1 MNFIDLII
9 LSIALG
15 IDCLIVS
22 FSQGLIFIK
31 HKRQTSF
38 LLAFTMGLFQ
48 GIMPVIS
55 YTCTD
60 FVDEYVEPY
69 GAWIAF
75 TIFMCLGF
83 KIFVETFYGKEK
95 STGIYDIG
103 IRFYLLLGLA
113 TSIDALAS
121 GVSLK
126 LTDTS
131 ILEFS
136 LIIGFGSFILSLI
149 GFWSGYFLKKLPSK
163 VLGSIGCLILIFIAF
178 KSLL

>member
-1 MNFIDLII
+1 MNLIDLII

-15 IDCLIVS
+15 IDCLLVS

-31 HKRQTSF
+31 HKRKTSF
-38 LLAFTMGLFQ
+38 LLALTMGLFQ

-69 GAWIAF
+69 GSWLAF

-83 KIFVETFYGKEK
+83 KVFVETFYGKDEEK
-95 STGIYDIG
+95 GMYDIG
-103 IRFYLLLGLA
+103 IKFYLLMGLA

-121 GVSLK
+121 GISLK
-126 LTDTS
+126 LTNTS
-131 ILEFS
+131 ILQS
-136 LIIGFGSFILSLI
+136 AIIIGFGSFILSLL
-149 GFWSGYFLKKLPSK
+149 GFWLGYFLKTLPSK
-163 VLGSIGCLILIFIAF
+163 ILGTIGFLILIFIAF
-178 KSLL
+178 KSLM